1 MRGVNIWNPALKA
14 ILMGSLEGED
24 SINPRSR
31 ERVYEDL
38 IEIIKRFLKIIGED
52 PGREGLRETPER
64 VARMWLEE
72 LARGYLINPH
82 DYVKTFNYEEDNGEE
97 TFEMWN
103 NIVIVYD
110 IPVRSMCEHHLLPII
125 GTAAIAYI
133 PGNKVL
139 GFSKFARIVDAFSR
153 RLQVQE
159 RLTNQI
165 AEFIA
170 EYLEARGVMV
180 VIEAIHLCAL
190 HRGVKEPL
198 KMITRAM
205 KGVFEKDPELRREAV
220 EMISSRSSLSSIF
233 DKNRVF

>member
-1 MRGVNIWNPALKA
+1 
-14 ILMGSLEGED
+14 MGSLEGED
-24 SINPRSR
+24 NINPRSR
-31 ERVYEDL
+31 ERVYEEL
-38 IEIIKRFLKIIGED
+38 TEIIKRFLKIIGED
-52 PGREGLRETPER
+52 PEREGLRETPER

-72 LARGYLINPH
+72 LARGYSINPH
-82 DYVKTFNYEEDNGEE
+82 EYVKTFNYEGDNGEE
-97 TFEMWN
+97 AFEMWN
-103 NIVIVYD
+103 NIIIVYD
-110 IPVRSMCEHHLLPII
+110 IPVRSMCEHHLLPIV

-165 AEFIA
+165 ADFIA

-190 HRGVKEPL
+190 HRGVKEPM

-205 KGVFEKDPELRREAV
+205 KGVFEKDPELRREVV
-220 EMISSRSSLSSIF
+220 EIMSSRLSLSGIF